1 MARKKRRRSYKKNP
15 DYMKML
21 HSKTAYA
28 LYGVA
33 AGFAARHMIEGS
45 MVGDLLDDTL
55 GKVFGTA
62 EAAAEVAVNGL
73 GAIGMGAIG
82 MSGAHMGGAHM
93 GAIGM
98 GGAHMG
104 AIGMSGPTNA
114 EAEYAA
120 RMVHH
125 QVRSHHPQNYLA

>member
-62 EAAAEVAVNGL
+62 ENAAEVTLKGL

-82 MSGAHMGGAHM
+82 MGAAHNPYGAIGL

-98 GGAHMG
+98 GGPH
-104 AIGMSGPTNA
+104 NLQA
-114 EAEYAA
+114 EMTA
-120 RMVHH
+120 RNMLH
-125 QVRSHHPQNYLA
+125 QVRGHHPRGHLA